1 MRALRL
7 AVCLLAL
14 AAAGPARAADSPAPE
29 ASRHF
34 QRAVELYNEGDFR
47 GALVEFK
54 KAYTLLPRASVL
66 YDIGQTE
73 YQLQEYAT
81 SLRTLERFLAET
93 GPNAAHRAEVQETV
107 QVLRGRVGRLAISN
121 DRAGCD
127 VSIDEQPAGITPL
140 AEPVLVSVGARK
152 VAVACAGVPRLTR
165 EVEVAAGETVP
176 VAFTVGPAP
185 APVAAMPVVSETPAP
200 HTGRRGTIVAWTVTG
215 VLAAAT
221 VGLYT
226 AAFIESR
233 KLDDLRRTYPI
244 TTTAL
249 DDKRTVTSR
258 LALAGDIAA
267 AATVVA
273 AGLCT
278 YFTISSHEERGLQVG
293 VTAQPGA
300 GGLTVRGAF

>member
-1 MRALRL
+1 MRSLRI
-7 AVCLLAL
+7 AICLLAL
-14 AAAGPARAADSPAPE
+14 AAAGRARAADSPAPE

-34 QRAVELYNEGDFR
+34 QRAVELYNDGDFR

-81 SLRTLERFLAET
+81 SLHTLERFLAET

-107 QVLRGRVGRLAISN
+107 QVLRGRVGRLAITN
-121 DRAGCD
+121 DRPGCD

-140 AEPVLVSVGARK
+140 AEPVLVSVGSRK
-152 VAVACAGVPRLTR
+152 VAVACAGLPRVTR

-176 VAFTVGPAP
+176 VSISVGPAP
-185 APVAAMPVVSETPAP
+185 APVAAANAVSEGPAP
-200 HTGRRGTIVAWTVTG
+200 QNSRRGTVAAWAATG
-215 VLAAAT
+215 VLAAVT

-226 AAFIESR
+226 AAFVESR
-233 KLDDLRRTYPI
+233 KLDDLRNTYPI
-244 TTTAL
+244 TTGAF
-249 DDKRTVTSR
+249 DDKRKMTSR
-258 LALAGDIAA
+258 LALAGDITA

-278 YFTISSHEERGLQVG
+278 YFTISSHEERGVQVG
-293 VTAQPGA
+293 VTAERGA